1 MSSESYFCALFFLTP
16 FANAQRGIMRSS
28 SSDFKPKEWEVLRDI
43 ALRMH
48 DLALSWP
55 ENESAADV
63 KHLAFKL
70 IDQYLVKGGSS
81 QEDSDRKLGMHL
93 LESLVFTG
101 ISYQVGHILL
111 KVHFFY
117 YPEHLLP
124 PDR

>member
-1 MSSESYFCALFFLTP
+1 
-16 FANAQRGIMRSS
+16 MRSS
-28 SSDFKPKEWEVLRDI
+28 SSDFKAKEWEVLRDI

-70 IDQYLVKGGSS
+70 IDQYLNKYLVKGGSS

-101 ISYQVGHILL
+101 ISYQVGHALL
-111 KVHFFY
+111 RVHFCCN
-117 YPEHLLP
+117 PEHL
-124 PDR
+124 